1 MSSWVRQ
8 IVLFGIV
15 GLLQVA
21 IDTGVLVGLTALGV
35 AVAGANICGRI
46 SGACVGFLLNGT
58 TTFSSPAPRRLHR
71 GALARFLIMWIP
83 LTIISTLLMSVL
95 RAQVSLQS
103 VWAIKPVVEIGLAMI
118 SFLVSKFWVY
128 K

>member
-1 MSSWVRQ
+1 VNSWVRQ

-21 IDTGVLVGLTALGV
+21 IDTGVLVGLTAIGM

-46 SGACVGFLLNGT
+46 SGACIGFLLNGT
-58 TTFSSPAPRRLHR
+58 ATFTSPTPRRLHR
-71 GALARFLIMWIP
+71 GPLVRFLFMWIP
-83 LTIISTLLMSVL
+83 LTIISTLLLSFL
-95 RAQVSLQS
+95 RTHVSLQS
-103 VWAIKPVVEIGLAMI
+103 VWMIKPVVEIGLAMV